1 MNILI
6 ANDDGPGSEGLKALQ
21 TATEAAYPDATIVT
35 FVPRKSVG
43 GQGLSV
49 TPQLLDDF
57 VVEEVAS
64 HFYVCDARPADL
76 IYLALGEPERFLK
89 NGSFDLVLTGINHGE
104 NIGMDV
110 FHSGTVGMAM
120 LASTFFGTAAVA
132 FSQQCDHQE
141 AMNSK
146 RYRLQ
151 LDDKIA
157 FIRTFLRNGPRA
169 TGLCW
174 NVNFPASNPKGWK
187 VCSVAYHSRFRP
199 FKAESRKTEGCDVT
213 ELERGYIVVSPL
225 CLNVVPPLVRPLNT
239 SADSVRWAC
248 ELNNACLNGFKNGV
262 WSNSVTLAVKDS
274 NRGSLYE

>member
-6 ANDDGPGSEGLKALQ
+6 ANDDGPDSEGLKALQ
-21 TATEAAYPDATIVT
+21 TATKAAYPDAIIIT
-35 FVPRKSVG
+35 FVPRKPIG

-49 TPQLLDDF
+49 TPQPLDDF
-57 VVEEVAS
+57 VIEEVVP

-89 NGSFDLVLTGINHGE
+89 RGSFDLVLTGINHGE

-120 LASTFFGTAAVA
+120 LASTFFGTTAVA
-132 FSQQCDHQE
+132 FSQQYDHQE
-141 AMNSK
+141 ATTSGE
-146 RYRLQ
+146 YGLQ
-151 LDDKIA
+151 PDNTIA

-174 NVNFPASNPKGWK
+174 NVNFPPSNPKGWK

-199 FKAESRKTEGCDVT
+199 FKVADRKTEGCDVT
-213 ELERGYIVVSPL
+213 ELERGFIVVSPL
-225 CLNVVPPLVRPLNT
+225 CLNVVPPLIQPLNT
-239 SADSVRWAC
+239 LADSVRWAC
-248 ELNNACLNGFKNGV
+248 ELDRIRL
-262 WSNSVTLAVKDS
+262 
-274 NRGSLYE
+274 

>member
-6 ANDDGPGSEGLKALQ
+6 ANDDGPGSEGLNTLQ
-21 TATEAAYPDATIVT
+21 TATKAAYPDATIVT
-35 FVPRKSVG
+35 FVPRTPMG

-49 TPQLLDDF
+49 TPQRLDDF
-57 VVEEVAS
+57 VVEEVAP

-76 IYLALGEPERFLK
+76 IYLALGEPERFLNK
-89 NGSFDLVLTGINHGE
+89 GSFDLVLTGINHGE

-141 AMNSK
+141 EMNSGK
-146 RYRLQ
+146 NSMQ
-151 LDDKIA
+151 PNDKIA

-199 FKAESRKTEGCDVT
+199 FKAEVRKTEGCDVT
-213 ELERGYIVVSPL
+213 ELERGFIVVSPL
-225 CLNVVPPLVRPLNT
+225 CLNVVPPLIQPLNT
-239 SADSVRWAC
+239 SADAVLWAG
-248 ELNNACLNGFKNGV
+248 ELSNTCLNGFKNGV
-262 WSNSVTLAVKDS
+262 RSDS
-274 NRGSLYE
+274 LPM

>member
-21 TATEAAYPDATIVT
+21 TATKAAYPDATIVT
-35 FVPRKSVG
+35 FVPRKPMG

-57 VVEEVAS
+57 VVDEVAS

-89 NGSFDLVLTGINHGE
+89 RGRFDLVLTGINHGE

-132 FSQQCDHQE
+132 FSQQSDQQE
-141 AMNSK
+141 AMSSGKHSMQPN
-146 RYRLQ
+146 
-151 LDDKIA
+151 DKIA
-157 FIRTFLRNGPRA
+157 FIRMFLRNGPRA
-169 TGLCW
+169 RGLCW
-174 NVNFPASNPKGWK
+174 NVNFTASNPKGWK

-199 FKAESRKTEGCDVT
+199 FKAEDRKTEGCDVT

-225 CLNVVPPLVRPLNT
+225 CLNVIPPLNQPLNT
-239 SADSVRWAC
+239 SADAARWAC
-248 ELNNACLNGFKNGV
+248 ELDRFRCVSFWKIGQANQFP
-262 WSNSVTLAVKDS
+262 
-274 NRGSLYE
+274 